1 MAFLEMY
8 LNGEWKNL
16 SSFGTVSSV
25 DVQSSSSAITVTGGP
40 ITSVG
45 IINLSF
51 NPSGIRLDQFAVP
64 TANLDINNKNLI
76 NVAVPTLSHHA
87 ANKSYIDSKTWISS
101 SITDFSSAAITAAKT
116 ITLDQF
122 AVPMASLSMNNYRI
136 TSVSDPVNPQDVANK
151 LWVENL
157 IAEGGG
163 STINLT
169 GSVIGSGTDTI
180 ATSFNRFQTIDNVD
194 NTQTWTYNF
203 NVDTGQLVSYHN
215 TILSDTNAS
224 TRKFIARIARK
235 SLTDNQFQWEH
246 DIDGQSISDYQS
258 IKMNFV
264 NGSNNPGTFT
274 VFSANK
280 VNNVITASFN
290 SPLGILDGTLS
301 SHAVTK
307 SQLDNKKLNEFGVTS
322 DVDLGVYKMSS
333 STAPTQGNHFCNK
346 TYTDN
351 LVSSNITL
359 KSVGFNRGDIV
370 QLDNLRIR
378 IGTGNIAIE
387 VATVS
392 GTMAITY
399 TREFYNAP
407 TVQAGAASASLALT
421 TTFTKPIS
429 SDFLNGDG
437 SYYRLHISDN
447 TNNRFYRCTT
457 YNASVTNSK
466 IPIILE
472 RLI

>member
-8 LNGEWKNL
+8 LNGEWRNL

-25 DVQSSSSAITVTGGP
+25 DIQSSSSAISVTGSP
-40 ITSVG
+40 ITAVG

-51 NPSGIRLDQFAVP
+51 NPSAIRLDQFAVP
-64 TANLDINNKNLI
+64 TSNLDINNKNLI
-76 NVAVPTLSHHA
+76 NVATPTLSHHA
-87 ANKSYIDSKTWISS
+87 TNKSYVDSKTWTSS
-101 SITDFSSAAITAAKT
+101 SITDFATSVTNTAKL
-116 ITLDQF
+116 ISLNQF

-157 IAEGGG
+157 IAGGG
-163 STINLT
+163 GTINLT

-203 NVDTGQLVSYHN
+203 NVTTGQSVSYHN
-215 TILSDTNAS
+215 TILSDNNAS

-290 SPLGILDGTLS
+290 SPLSILNGTLS
-301 SHAVTK
+301 THAVTK
-307 SQLDNKKLNEFGVTS
+307 SQLDNKKLNEFGVNN

-378 IGTGNIAIE
+378 MASTGEYNIE
-387 VATVS
+387 FATVS

-399 TREFYNAP
+399 TRDLFYAP
-407 TVQAGAASASLALT
+407 STWGANSSYANLT
-421 TTFTKPIS
+421 TTFSKPITGNN
-429 SDFLNGDG
+429 LNTDG
-437 SYYRLHISDN
+437 SYYRIYITDT
-447 TNNRFYRCTT
+447 TNNRFYRCTM
-457 YNASVTNSK
+457 YNASLANSK